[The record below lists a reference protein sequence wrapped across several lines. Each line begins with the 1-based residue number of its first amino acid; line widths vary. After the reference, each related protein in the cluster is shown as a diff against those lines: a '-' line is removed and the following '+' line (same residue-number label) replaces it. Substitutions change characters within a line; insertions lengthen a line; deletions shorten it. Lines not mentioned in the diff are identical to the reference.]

1 MERVDTE
8 LTLLALSAQPRGRD
22 FFLSRANLALGR
34 GAVSRGGNTVGHP
47 KLVSSPQLSF
57 PTGDLDPSGHLAKAN
72 LNLWQLQL

>member
-8 LTLLALSAQPRGRD
+8 LTLLTLSAPD